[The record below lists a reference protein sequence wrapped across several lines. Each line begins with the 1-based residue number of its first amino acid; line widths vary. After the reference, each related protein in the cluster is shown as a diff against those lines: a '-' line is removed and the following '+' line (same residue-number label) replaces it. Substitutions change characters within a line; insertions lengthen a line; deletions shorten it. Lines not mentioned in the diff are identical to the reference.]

1 MDSAAQLALM
11 TKAKKVFG
19 ADDTFLSFPV
29 SPLPYTKR
37 QLDFFSQDTPDDLR
51 QSYTNLQA
59 FSTLVNLIPSDEAWL
74 PTETRF
80 LWDVYEKVLNA
91 DFASSSRTSEEESAY
106 QHALAYLRAPGD
118 GGSWEDSSLVK
129 TYRQHKDAYLLT
141 QQKYLAAKST
151 AECATDPAEQQRW
164 RDVDEPAQRAEL
176 DALQTQWIVAGYKN
190 EVETAQS
197 KVVSLGA
204 RSPIQTW
211 AEWKGRFNRD
221 IDSQTGAR
229 DPSMVYPS
237 FFNPSNAVEEGA
249 WQPFKLSEEEVIA
262 LLNEAPAEVRAR
274 LGVES
279 TGSKVKSLSF
289 EFSSA
294 AISRSWFVSDAL
306 RARFWRFKEPA
317 PIISD
322 GGTPPSGECPA
333 YVTAIVF
340 ARNVVMEQ
348 KQAEPT
354 QPGIHSF
361 PGFRFPAAVIDQTR
375 LVRTQPERVAPTLP
389 QHIDRPVPMM
399 SRIVRDHRAVIA
411 PPPAANVQIRNVA
424 MRAAVVSPAA
434 ERPVTLSA
442 SASSL
447 PNLRARSFYRLP
459 QALVQPAPTPTSPPP
474 IIQDESIYVLAFICK
489 VVPKCPDPDLTLQW

>member
-37 QLDFFSQDTPDDLR
+37 QLDFFSQNDADNTR
-51 QSYTNLQA
+51 ESYNNLQA

-80 LWDVYEKVLNA
+80 LWDVYEKVLKEA

-106 QHALAYLRAPGD
+106 QQALAYLRVPGD
-118 GGSWEDSSLVK
+118 GGSLEDSSPVK
-129 TYRQHKDAYLLT
+129 AYRQYKDAYLLA
-141 QQKYLAAKST
+141 QQKYIATKST

-164 RDVDEPAQRAEL
+164 RDLDEPAQRAEL
-176 DALQTQWIVAGYKN
+176 DALQAQWIVAGYKN
-190 EVETAQS
+190 EVEAEQS

-211 AEWKGRFNRD
+211 GEWQSRFNRD
-221 IDSQTGAR
+221 IDTVTGAS
-229 DPSMVYPS
+229 DASTVYPS
-237 FFNPSNAVEEGA
+237 FFNPSNALEEGA

-322 GGTPPSGECPA
+322 GATPPSGECPA

-340 ARNVVMEQ
+340 ARKVAMEQ

-361 PGFRFPAAVIDQTR
+361 TGFRFPAAVIDQTR
-375 LVRTQPERVAPTLP
+375 LMRMQPEGVTPTLS
-389 QHIDRPVPMM
+389 QHAGRPVPMM
-399 SRIVRDHRAVIA
+399 SSGIRIGPTR
-411 PPPAANVQIRNVA
+411 AANMQIGNAA

-434 ERPVTLSA
+434 ARPVTLSA

-447 PNLRARSFYRLP
+447 PNLRAKSFYRLP
-459 QALVQPAPTPTSPPP
+459 QVLDQPAPTPTSPPP
-474 IIQDESIYVLAFICK
+474 IIQGESIYVLAFICK

>member
-1 MDSAAQLALM
+1 MDSATQLALM

-37 QLDFFSQDTPDDLR
+37 QLDFFSQNTADDLR
-51 QSYTNLQA
+51 QSYINLQA

-106 QHALAYLRAPGD
+106 QQALVYLRVPGD
-118 GGSWEDSSLVK
+118 GGSWEDSPPVK
-129 TYRQHKDAYLLT
+129 AYRQHKDAYLLA
-141 QQKYLAAKST
+141 QQKYVAAKIT
-151 AECATDPAEQQRW
+151 AECATDSTEKEQW
-164 RDVDEPAQRAEL
+164 RNVDEPNQRAEL
-176 DALQTQWIVAGYKN
+176 DDLQTKWIVAGHKN
-190 EVETAQS
+190 EVEAAQS

-221 IDSQTGAR
+221 IDSETGAR
-229 DPSMVYPS
+229 DASTVYPS

-274 LGVES
+274 LGIES
-279 TGSKVKSLSF
+279 TESKVKSLSF

-294 AISRSWFVSDAL
+294 TISRSWFVADAL

-317 PIISD
+317 PVISD

-340 ARNVVMEQ
+340 ARKVAMEQ
-348 KQAEPT
+348 KQAVPT

-361 PGFRFPAAVIDQTR
+361 TGFRFPSAVIDQTR
-375 LVRTQPERVAPTLP
+375 LTRTQPERVAPTLP

-411 PPPAANVQIRNVA
+411 PTPAANVQIRNAA

-434 ERPVTLSA
+434 ARPVTLSA

-447 PNLRARSFYRLP
+447 PNLRATSFYRLP
-459 QALVQPAPTPTSPPP
+459 QVSAQPARTPAPPTP
-474 IIQDESIYVLAFICK
+474 ILQDESIYILAFICK
-489 VVPKCPDPDLTLQW
+489 VVPKCPDPDLNLRW